1 MNRVECGVAR
11 NRVRRRIQ
19 ERLDARG
26 FNMASFGRH
35 IGVAR
40 QTVYATIVGE
50 KHSRKVLYALK
61 DLGVPERLL
70 FIPDGRERT
79 EAQEEAAA

>member
-1 MNRVECGVAR
+1 
-11 NRVRRRIQ
+11 
-19 ERLDARG
+19 
-26 FNMASFGRH
+26 MASFGRH

-61 DLGVPERLL
+61 ELGVPEKLL
-70 FIPDGRERT
+70 FIPESRGGT
-79 EAQEEAAA
+79 ESHEEAA

>member
-1 MNRVECGVAR
+1 MNRVQCGAAR

-19 ERLDARG
+19 EHLDAHG
-26 FNMASFGRH
+26 LNMASFGRK

-50 KHSRKVLYALK
+50 KHSRKVLAALRE
-61 DLGVPERLL
+61 LGVSEKLL
-70 FIPDGRERT
+70 FIPEGRERT
-79 EAQEEAAA
+79 DNHEEAA

>member
-1 MNRVECGVAR
+1 MNRVQCGAAR

-19 ERLDARG
+19 EHLDAHG
-26 FNMASFGRH
+26 LSMASFGRK

-50 KHSRKVLYALK
+50 KHSRKVLAALRE
-61 DLGVPERLL
+61 LGVSEKLL
-70 FIPDGRERT
+70 FIPEGRGRT
-79 EAQEEAAA
+79 KNHEEAA